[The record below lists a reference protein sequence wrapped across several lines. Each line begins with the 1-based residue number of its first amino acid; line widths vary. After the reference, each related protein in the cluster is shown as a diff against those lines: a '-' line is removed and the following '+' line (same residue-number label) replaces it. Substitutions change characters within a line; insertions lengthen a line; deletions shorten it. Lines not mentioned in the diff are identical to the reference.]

1 MTDERRRQIFIGLF
15 HSVVKKGFSN
25 CTISEIAKAA
35 NVSRGILHYYFKN
48 KQDMLLELMRV
59 LGNTHYEGLQGM
71 IAETDDPRE
80 KLKGIV
86 RFHYLDDS
94 KPFHDTAGVWVEF
107 WGQAPHDREVR
118 AAVSAIQS
126 RLRTLIADL
135 IVEGMDK
142 GVFRRVDPQCTASV
156 IMSMMEGPTLQ
167 WCVDH
172 KAVNIREISRTLE
185 DFIAFYLELPSPREP
200 GHEQTVLQN

>member
-1 MTDERRRQIFIGLF
+1 MARKKMTDERKRQIFIGLF
-15 HSVVKKGFSN
+15 HTVVKKGFSH
-25 CTISEIAKAA
+25 CTITEIAEAA

-48 KQDMLLELMRV
+48 KQEMLLELMRV
-59 LGNTHYEGLQGM
+59 LGETHYEGLQRM

-80 KLKGIV
+80 KLKGVV
-86 RFHYLDDS
+86 RFQYLDES

-118 AAVSAIQS
+118 EAVSAIQS
-126 RLRTLIADL
+126 RLRRLIADL
-135 IVEGMDK
+135 IVQGMDK
-142 GVFRRVDPQCTASV
+142 GVFRNVDPQCTASV

-172 KAVNIREISRTLE
+172 KAVSIREISRILE
-185 DFIAFYLELPSPREP
+185 DFIACYLELPSPREP
-200 GHEQTVLQN
+200 GK